1 MHRGEGAARATR
13 CSRHDTCRAEN
24 ARRGPWV
31 PRSGLRLSLRSRLV
45 LCVWAS
51 LVPHCLR
58 LAWSSAGCATA
69 ASAGHRPFPFY
80 HFSAFAFL
88 ISLPPRVWEVLGEG
102 RRISLPLQGRGAAG
116 TGRREQARPTAS
128 SHRHGRAG
136 PRLFPCIAPVLFAPL
151 VSTGSDSSCTGLFAF
166 TAGPYLCS
174 SCSF

>member
-69 ASAGHRPFPFY
+69 ASAGHRPFPFC

-116 TGRREQARPTAS
+116 AGKPAVGGRPGRRRRPTGALAL
-128 SHRHGRAG
+128 GRASF
-136 PRLFPCIAPVLFAPL
+136 PALPLFSSPL
-151 VSTGSDSSCTGLFAF
+151 W
-166 TAGPYLCS
+166 
-174 SCSF
+174 